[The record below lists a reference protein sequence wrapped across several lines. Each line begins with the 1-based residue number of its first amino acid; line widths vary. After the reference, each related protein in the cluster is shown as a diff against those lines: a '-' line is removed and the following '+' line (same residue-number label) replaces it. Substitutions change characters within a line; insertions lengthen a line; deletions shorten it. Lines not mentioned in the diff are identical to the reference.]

1 MTKNVVK
8 FKTPYDGE
16 RNAVKMEVVGDSL
29 TQQHFK
35 DETDIQKIIKQYD
48 RTGLIR
54 HVARGVAQYG
64 DYSEINEYREALDVV
79 MMANASF
86 MELPA
91 AVRRR
96 FNNDAG
102 EFFEFATNPANAEEM
117 VAMGLAE
124 APVNAGETSPTPA
137 TADSSPAESQPSEG
151 AEPSNSG
158 N

>member
-64 DYSEINEYREALDVV
+64 DYSQINEYREALDVV

-124 APVNAGETSPTPA
+124 APVDAGETSPTPA
-137 TADSSPAESQPSEG
+137 TAASSPAESQPSEG